1 MNIPANLKYTQDD
14 EWVRIEGEF
23 AFVGITDYAQHE
35 LGDIVFV
42 DVTCEGD
49 TVEAGEAF
57 GSVEAVKTV
66 ADLLM
71 PVKGEVVEFNT
82 ALEDASAINAD
93 PYGNGWIIKIKPE
106 NMADID
112 ALKPLPKEW
121 LYFILHS
128 GRTNGYILRTMYL
141 PTPYQLLTNSYHGRC

>member
-42 DVTCEGD
+42 DVTTEGE
-49 TVEAGEAF
+49 TIAAGEPF

-71 PVKGEVVEFNT
+71 PVNAEVVEFNT
-82 ALEDASAINAD
+82 ALEDASAINSD
-93 PYGNGWIIKIKPE
+93 PYGNGWIIKIKPA
-106 NMADID
+106 NMADIEGLLD
-112 ALKPLPKEW
+112 AEAYKAK
-121 LYFILHS
+121 I
-128 GRTNGYILRTMYL
+128 GA
-141 PTPYQLLTNSYHGRC
+141 

>member
-1 MNIPANLKYTQDD
+1 MSKIIDGLYYS
-14 EWVRIEGEF
+14 ESHEYVRVEGDF
-23 AFVGITDYAQHE
+23 GYIGITDYAQHE

-42 DVTCEGD
+42 DVTCEGE
-49 TVEAGEAF
+49 TVNAGEAF

-71 PVKGEVVEFNT
+71 PVTGEVVEFNT

-112 ALKPLPKEW
+112 ALMDAAAYTAK
-121 LYFILHS
+121 I
-128 GRTNGYILRTMYL
+128 GA
-141 PTPYQLLTNSYHGRC
+141 

>member
-1 MNIPANLKYTQDD
+1 MNIPQNLKYTQDD

-42 DVTCEGD
+42 DVTTEGEN
-49 TVEAGEAF
+49 VNAGEAF

-71 PVKGEVVEFNT
+71 PVNGEVVELNN
-82 ALEDASAINAD
+82 AVVDDASSINND
-93 PYGNGWIIKIKPE
+93 PYGEGWIIKIKPA
-106 NMADID
+106 NMGDID
-112 ALKPLPKEW
+112 
-121 LYFILHS
+121 
-128 GRTNGYILRTMYL
+128 G
-141 PTPYQLLTNSYHGRC
+141 LLDSAAYEAKIAK

>member
-1 MNIPANLKYTQDD
+1 MNIPQNLKYTQDD

-42 DVTCEGD
+42 DVTTEGE
-49 TVEAGEAF
+49 TVNAGEAF

-71 PVKGEVVEFNT
+71 PVNGEVVELNN
-82 ALEDASAINAD
+82 AVVDDASSINTD
-93 PYGNGWIIKIKPE
+93 PYGAGWIIKIKPA
-106 NMADID
+106 NMGDID
-112 ALKPLPKEW
+112 
-121 LYFILHS
+121 
-128 GRTNGYILRTMYL
+128 G
-141 PTPYQLLTNSYHGRC
+141 LLDSAAYEAKIAK

>member
-1 MNIPANLKYTQDD
+1 MNIPQNLRYTQDD

-42 DVTCEGD
+42 DVDCEGE
-49 TVEAGEAF
+49 TIEAGEAF

-71 PVKGEVVEFNT
+71 PVNGEVVEFNSE
-82 ALEDASAINAD
+82 LEDASAINND
-93 PYGNGWIIKIKPE
+93 PFGAGWIIKIKPA

-112 ALKPLPKEW
+112 ALLDSEAYKAK
-121 LYFILHS
+121 I
-128 GRTNGYILRTMYL
+128 GA
-141 PTPYQLLTNSYHGRC
+141 

>member
-1 MNIPANLKYTQDD
+1 MNIPQNLKYTQDD
-14 EWVRIEGEF
+14 EWVRIEGEI
-23 AFVGITDYAQHE
+23 AYVGITDYAQHE

-71 PVKGEVVEFNT
+71 PVTGEVVEFNT
-82 ALEDASAINAD
+82 ALEDAAAINND
-93 PYGNGWIIKIKPE
+93 PYGAGWIIKIKPA
-106 NMADID
+106 NMADVD
-112 ALKPLPKEW
+112 
-121 LYFILHS
+121 
-128 GRTNGYILRTMYL
+128 G
-141 PTPYQLLTNSYHGRC
+141 LLSSEAYCAKIGQ

>member
-1 MNIPANLKYTQDD
+1 MHRRIKKNKTLNNISIMNIPANLKYTQDD
-14 EWVRIEGEF
+14 EWVRVEGEF

-42 DVTCEGD
+42 DVTCEGE

-71 PVKGEVVEFNT
+71 PVTGEVVEFNA

-93 PYGNGWIIKIKPE
+93 PYGNGWIIKVKPA
-106 NMADID
+106 NMADINGLMD
-112 ALKPLPKEW
+112 AEAYKAK
-121 LYFILHS
+121 I
-128 GRTNGYILRTMYL
+128 GA
-141 PTPYQLLTNSYHGRC
+141 

>member
-71 PVKGEVVEFNT
+71 PVKGEVMEFNA
-82 ALEDASAINAD
+82 ALEDASAINND
-93 PYGNGWIIKIKPE
+93 PYGAGWIIKVKPE
-106 NMADID
+106 NMADIAALLD
-112 ALKPLPKEW
+112 AEAYKAK
-121 LYFILHS
+121 I
-128 GRTNGYILRTMYL
+128 GA
-141 PTPYQLLTNSYHGRC
+141 

>member
-14 EWVRIEGEF
+14 EWVRVEGEF
-23 AFVGITDYAQHE
+23 AYVGITDYAQHE

-71 PVKGEVVEFNT
+71 PVTGEVVEFN
-82 ALEDASAINAD
+82 ADLEDASAINAD
-93 PYGNGWIIKIKPE
+93 PYGKGWIIKIKPA
-106 NMADID
+106 NMADIN
-112 ALKPLPKEW
+112 ALMDDKAYTAK
-121 LYFILHS
+121 I
-128 GRTNGYILRTMYL
+128 GA
-141 PTPYQLLTNSYHGRC
+141 